1 MDMFCLVICEAL
13 TAFPFENIENTNM
26 ALEKWTTRLIENWLF
41 HQAQTVVIIGLILA
55 NSLQPSE
62 ASRGQFFVPFVFNI
76 FVSHLGN
83 GIKCTHMQICRWL

>member
-1 MDMFCLVICEAL
+1 MDMFSLVICKAL
-13 TAFPFENIENTNM
+13 TAFPFENRENTNL

-41 HQAQTVVIIGLILA
+41 HQAQIAVIIGLILA

-76 FVSHLGN
+76 FISSLGN
-83 GIKCTHMQICRWL
+83 GIKGTHMQICRLL